1 MSSFCCGHKFSTHL
15 DKYQWIHLLD
25 LMVRVCLVLQESGK
39 LPSRMA
45 VLPFCIPTMNG
56 NSYCSSSLP
65 AFDVVSVLNFSRS
78 ARCIVVLT
86 CSCLMIYDVVHLFL
100 CLFTICISSSFQCL
114 SQIFCSFLN
123 GIIYYYYCGVLKF
136 VHLDTIP

>member
-1 MSSFCCGHKFSTHL
+1 MSRFLCGHKFSTHL
-15 DKYQWIHLLD
+15 DKYQWIQLLD
-25 LMVRVCLVLQESGK
+25 LMVRVWLVLQESGK

-45 VLPFCIPTMNG
+45 VLPFCILTMNG

-65 AFDVVSVLNFSRS
+65 AFDVFSVSNFSHS
-78 ARCIVVLT
+78 DRCIVVLT
-86 CSCLMIYDVVHLFL
+86 CSCLMTCDAHLFL

-123 GIIYYYYCGVLKF
+123 GIIYYYYCGILKF